1 MKTSVNLSDFRDA
14 FHRTGRGNQFSYE
27 ALGVL
32 FDYFEECEN
41 DAGEEL
47 ELDVIAICCE
57 FEESDPIAII
67 EAYNLDYPENAEG
80 DEYKEIAYKY
90 LVDEGVLIGECER
103 NITFVYRQH

>member
-47 ELDVIAICCE
+47 E
-57 FEESDPIAII
+57 
-67 EAYNLDYPENAEG
+67 
-80 DEYKEIAYKY
+80 
-90 LVDEGVLIGECER
+90 
-103 NITFVYRQH
+103 